1 MEGFIT
7 FLFFF
12 VLFIWVMGKL
22 FPLLLAWFIRRK
34 MKKRGMDGFAGFG
47 GPGGFAGFWSNMGQ
61 QGNTGNGY
69 ASQEKKQE
77 GKVIISD
84 VPKQEK
90 VIDKEVGEYVDF
102 EE

>member
-7 FLFFF
+7 FLFFL
-12 VLFIWVMGKL
+12 VLFMWAMGKL
-22 FPLLLAWFIRRK
+22 FPLLLAWFIKRK
-34 MKKRGMDGFAGFG
+34 MKKGEMN
-47 GPGGFAGFWSNMGQ
+47 GFWSYMGQ
-61 QGNTGNGY
+61 QQNPSDESYG
-69 ASQEKKQE
+69 AQQKKQE

-84 VPKQEK
+84 IPRQEK

>member
-12 VLFIWVMGKL
+12 VLFMWAMGKL
-22 FPLLLAWFIRRK
+22 FPIVLAWVIKRK
-34 MKKRGMDGFAGFG
+34 MK
-47 GPGGFAGFWSNMGQ
+47 NMQNMQ
-61 QGNTGNGY
+61 QNAAYGNYGDE
-69 ASQEKKQE
+69 QRKQE

-84 VPKQEK
+84 IPKQDK